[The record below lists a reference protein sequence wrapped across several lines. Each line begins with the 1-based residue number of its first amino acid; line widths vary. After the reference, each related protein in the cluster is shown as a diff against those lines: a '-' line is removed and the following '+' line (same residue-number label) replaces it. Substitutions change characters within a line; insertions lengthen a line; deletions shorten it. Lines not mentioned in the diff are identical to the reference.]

1 MIVPFFSKLFRETIQ
16 LLKTR
21 MLMTGEDRSR
31 VAVVVEEETG
41 IVIARIIEDRSRAKA
56 RIETIDLQEDKM
68 QEEGGRDCPL
78 RRRIG

>member
-31 VAVVVEEETG
+31 VAVVVEEGTG
-41 IVIARIIEDRSRAKA
+41 IVIARIIEDRSRVKA
-56 RIETIDLQEDKM
+56 RIETTDLQEDKM

>member
-1 MIVPFFSKLFRETIQ
+1 MIVPFFSKLFHETIQ

-31 VAVVVEEETG
+31 VAVVVEEGTG

-56 RIETIDLQEDKM
+56 RIETTDLQEDKM